1 MPQKPTRLLSQL
13 SDAQYPFQPE
23 HASDCQPRQTLQGL
37 KTLTHSPF
45 NLAFLAMLV
54 IYKDGDWQTIESP
67 QDLTE
72 AWELVERL
80 TEETGIPHHVGRI

>member
-1 MPQKPTRLLSQL
+1 
-13 SDAQYPFQPE
+13 
-23 HASDCQPRQTLQGL
+23 
-37 KTLTHSPF
+37 
-45 NLAFLAMLV
+45 MLV